1 MKKDGSCLSVT
12 VTAVLIN
19 MPTYVNVRVES
30 TTIIK
35 SVHLS
40 YTSVT
45 AYRAA
50 VCQKQKATI

>member
-1 MKKDGSCLSVT
+1 MKNDGSCLRVT

-19 MPTYVNVRVES
+19 LPTHVNVRVES
-30 TTIIK
+30 TTTIK

-45 AYRAA
+45 AYRSA
-50 VCQKQKATI
+50 VCQKQKASM